1 MGFTERV
8 DPKDPFWA
16 ERTKTLKKRNL
27 NSNTYRISKKDE
39 KNFKFLCLGE
49 FLIDSDR
56 QPIVV
61 KWRSFRTYLN
71 YFSLMYIISS
81 IGSTILWKFCQN
93 NSIFTELPQMKVVLE
108 KKGIEGEN
116 AFFQI
121 WLFFLTFDTK
131 HDNDKWS
138 QSFCGDKKT
147 FFFFRSFFW
156 KNISTKWR
164 CPDRPFCDYF
174 SEEKP
179 PTLWSMKKI
188 IFLQNNSKDAQL
200 QILSCTFD
208 KSFLFWTNEKKK
220 WAHKRKFSPS
230 RQRWCKN

>member
-1 MGFTERV
+1 MLF
-8 DPKDPFWA
+8 
-16 ERTKTLKKRNL
+16 LKQLIAFFQKIVCL
-27 NSNTYRISKKDE
+27 
-39 KNFKFLCLGE
+39 LC
-49 FLIDSDR
+49 S
-56 QPIVV
+56 
-61 KWRSFRTYLN
+61 
-71 YFSLMYIISS
+71 
-81 IGSTILWKFCQN
+81 WK
-93 NSIFTELPQMKVVLE
+93 MKVVLE

-179 PTLWSMKKI
+179 TTLWFMKKK
-188 IFLQNNSKDAQL
+188 IFRSKQLKRCSTTNSL
-200 QILSCTFD
+200 LFFWQILFVLN
-208 KSFLFWTNEKKK
+208 KRKKK
-220 WAHKRKFSPS
+220 MSP
-230 RQRWCKN
+230 